1 MAYLHSTA
9 LLLGIKDPHIKLTHG
24 LQEESYGDVQQFRP
38 SAQSASLDVKGS
50 HRKVLTVTGHLDHL
64 PQACSH
70 CGCLNQSSHDIIR
83 NGTMN
88 SVVLLGQYNFQPVY
102 LKLKKQRYLCKHCRR
117 TTVAITPL
125 TRRHCFI
132 SNAVK

>member
-1 MAYLHSTA
+1 MYTQKASDFRYDVSTTKHIRKEIKIAYLHSTA

-24 LQEESYGDVQQFRP
+24 LQEKSYGDVQQFRP
-38 SAQSASLDVKGS
+38 SVQTTSLDVKVPIESPHDDGD
-50 HRKVLTVTGHLDHL
+50 LDHL

-88 SVVLLGQYNFQPVY
+88 SVVLLGQYNFQPIY
-102 LKLKKQRYLCKHCRR
+102 
-117 TTVAITPL
+117 
-125 TRRHCFI
+125 
-132 SNAVK
+132 